1 MIDKKFLE
9 GLGITDKE
17 TVDKIVAE
25 YGNDI
30 QTEKDAA
37 ETLRT
42 QLSEAN
48 TQIEGFKSMDVET
61 IKKSAADW
69 EEKFKK
75 SEADRAAFEHKTKV
89 SGLVK
94 GLKLK
99 DDIYEDYLVNQLIEK
114 ELKFDNGKLIG
125 GDDIINAF
133 RESHPDAFQSEP
145 IPPKFSYKTGGD
157 SVSPGGVEA
166 AFMARN
172 PGLKID

>member
-17 TVDKIVAE
+17 TVNKIVAE

-61 IKKSAADW
+61 IKKSAEDW

-99 DDIYEDYLVNQLIEK
+99 DSIYEDYLVNQLIEK

-133 RESHPDAFQSEP
+133 KESHPDAF
-145 IPPKFSYKTGGD
+145 KT
-157 SVSPGGVEA
+157 
-166 AFMARN
+166 
-172 PGLKID
+172 

>member
-61 IKKSAADW
+61 IKKSAEDW
-69 EEKFKK
+69 EAKFKQ

-94 GLKLK
+94 GLKLR
-99 DDIYEDYLVNQLIEK
+99 DDIYENYLTNALIEK
-114 ELKFDNGKLIG
+114 ELNLPNSSAHQISGTK
-125 GDDIINAF
+125 
-133 RESHPDAFQSEP
+133 
-145 IPPKFSYKTGGD
+145 
-157 SVSPGGVEA
+157 
-166 AFMARN
+166 
-172 PGLKID
+172 